1 MAAIVPVHATLQGNN
16 LDEAETQIVNEVT
29 NFLRQRT
36 NSMEQAIRL
45 IAEVQLN
52 IMAVRRGESIVLYI
66 GCCTKEDLNYLRK
79 VVDYMEIK
87 ETLERLFNLFVPKLG
102 IKVRIL
108 LVKISENDLAKA
120 MEILDSKF
128 NCLIT

>member
-1 MAAIVPVHATLQGNN
+1 MPAIVPVHATLQGNN

-29 NFLRQRT
+29 ELLRQRT

-102 IKVRIL
+102 IKIRIL